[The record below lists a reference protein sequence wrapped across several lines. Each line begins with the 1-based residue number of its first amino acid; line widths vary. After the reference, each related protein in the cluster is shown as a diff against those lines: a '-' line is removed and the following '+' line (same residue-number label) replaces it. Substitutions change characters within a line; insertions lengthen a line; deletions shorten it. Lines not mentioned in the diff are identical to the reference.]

1 MPSSRL
7 GALARRLLR
16 EPLVHFV
23 LLGAAIFAV
32 DGALRRDTDT
42 IRITPSVR
50 QGIAQSLELRLGRP
64 PDPSEQQ
71 AELERWKQEQALYRE
86 GVKMGLLDEDPSV
99 RAHIASKLL
108 QIAREREVL
117 PRASDAELRDFL
129 DRHRLAYTLPP
140 TFDFDHAFFS
150 QTDVDARPRA
160 ERALSHLREGASPEG
175 VGDWFPRGNHF
186 SGESLADVA
195 LLLGDEAAKEM
206 PGYAV
211 GEWNLVQGP
220 GGFHLV
226 RIGKVDRGEPDF
238 TTLRPALTIAFDAE
252 RRDGAARAFAREVE
266 RRYRFVSTE

>member
-1 MPSSRL
+1 L
-7 GALARRLLR
+7 GAALASLFR
-16 EPLVHFV
+16 EPLVYFI

-50 QGIAQSLELRLGRP
+50 EGIAQSLQIRLGRP
-64 PDPSEQQ
+64 ANPAEEQ
-71 AELERWKQEQALYRE
+71 AELDLWKQEQALYRE

-99 RAHIASKLL
+99 RAHVAAKLL

-117 PRASDAELRDFL
+117 PPASDAELRDFL
-129 DRHRLAYTLPP
+129 ERHRQAYTLPP
-140 TFDFDHAFFS
+140 TFDFDHVFFS
-150 QTDVDARPRA
+150 PARADARAQA
-160 ERALSHLREGASPEG
+160 ERALSELRGGASTEG
-175 VGDWFPRGNHF
+175 LGDWFPRGNRF

-195 LLLGDEAAKEM
+195 LLLGDDAAKAM

-226 RIGKVDRGEPDF
+226 RVTAVDRGEPDF
-238 TTLRPALTIAFDAE
+238 ATLRQALTLAFDAE
-252 RRDGAARAFAREVE
+252 RRDIAARAFARQVE
-266 RRYRFVSTE
+266 SRYRFLSAE